1 MPANAKTVLI
11 TGAAGGIGAAATRR
25 LAQLGYTVYAG
36 VRSPAP
42 HLDGIDGVRTL
53 RLDVTDADDVR
64 EAAALVTAEMG
75 SLHALVNNAGVIV
88 QGPLELVPISELRR
102 QFEVNV
108 FGPAQVTAA
117 FLPLLR
123 AGRGRLVNMS
133 APTARAAVPFF
144 GPISA
149 SKAALESL
157 SDALRGE
164 LAAWKIPIS
173 VIEPSATD
181 TPIFRTAEKTAA
193 ASLGTVPPE
202 LLDLYASALA
212 SVTEAGAKMKLAPV
226 DPVVATIVR
235 AVRSRRPKARYTVGR
250 DAKAAAVLAKLP
262 VGLRTSL
269 VLRALGIKGVA

>member
-64 EAAALVTAEMG
+64 EAAALVAAETG

-123 AGRGRLVNMS
+123 AGQGRLVNIS
-133 APTARAAVPFF
+133 APTARAAVPFL

-157 SDALRGE
+157 TDALRGE
-164 LAAWKIPIS
+164 LAAWRIPIS
-173 VIEPSATD
+173 VIQPSGTD
-181 TPIFRTAEKTAA
+181 TPIFATAEKAA
-193 ASLGTVPPE
+193 AESLGSVPPE
-202 LLDLYASALA
+202 ALALYAPALA
-212 SVTEAGAKMKLAPV
+212 SLAKAAAKMKLSPV
-226 DPVVATIVR
+226 DPVVDAIVH
-235 AVRSRRPKARYTVGR
+235 AVQSRKPKPRYTVGR
-250 DAKAAAVLAKLP
+250 DATAAAVLAKLP
-262 VGLRTSL
+262 IGLRTSL
-269 VLRALGIKGVA
+269 VLRALGIKSA